1 MKLYTYFRSSAA
13 WRVRIALAWK
23 GLAYEPVF
31 VHLRRGEQTRP
42 EYLARNPQGLVP
54 LLVDGDVEIAQSLA
68 ILEYLEEKWPAP
80 PLLPA
85 DPAGRARVR
94 QLALVVACE
103 IHPLQNLR
111 VRSFVARDL
120 GLGEAAGL
128 RFSGT
133 WIARGLAELE
143 ALVARSPATG
153 RFCHGDAPTFADLLL
168 VPQLY
173 NARGGRMDLSAY
185 PTLVRIDAACREL
198 PAFADT
204 APEKQPDAE

>member
-23 GLAYEPVF
+23 ALPYEPVF
-31 VHLRRGEQTRP
+31 VHLRRGEQTRR

-54 LLVDGDVEIAQSLA
+54 FLVDGDVEIGQSLA
-68 ILEYLEEKWPAP
+68 ILEYLEEKWPEP
-80 PLLPA
+80 PLLPRDA
-85 DPAGRARVR
+85 AGRARVR
-94 QLALVVACE
+94 QLALAVACE
-103 IHPLQNLR
+103 VHPLQNLR
-111 VRSFVARDL
+111 VRNYVARDL
-120 GLGEAAGL
+120 GLGDEAGL

-133 WIARGLAELE
+133 WIAKGLAELE
-143 ALVARSPATG
+143 GLVARSPKTG
-153 RFCHGDAPTFADLLL
+153 RFCHGAAPTFADLLL

-173 NARGGRMDLSAY
+173 NARRGRMDLSGY
-185 PTLVRIDAACREL
+185 PALVRIDAACREL

>member
-31 VHLRRGEQTRP
+31 VHLARGEHTRP
-42 EYLARNPQGLVP
+42 EYLARNPQGLIP

-68 ILEYLEEKWPAP
+68 ILEYLEEKHPAP
-80 PLLPA
+80 PLLPRDA
-85 DPAGRARVR
+85 AGRARAR
-94 QLALVVACE
+94 QLALAIACE
-103 IHPLQNLR
+103 IHPLQNPR

-120 GLGEAAGL
+120 GLGDEAGL
-128 RFSGT
+128 RFAGA

-153 RFCHGDAPTFADLLL
+153 RFCHGDAPTFADVLL

-173 NARGGRMDLSAY
+173 NARRGRLDLAPYS
-185 PTLVRIDAACREL
+185 TLVRIDAECTAL
-198 PAFADT
+198 DAFAST